1 MVLLKRFDKSN
12 ILTLTFDSSK
22 LGHQL
27 FNQKICQKLGIPMI
41 KRNSFNLQ
49 ILVIPF
55 LIFSASI
62 VAFCYYLLQFIDLI
76 VHGDLYGY
84 GLVFSY
90 EWANRYWNFT
100 VLMRDS
106 IFISILIT
114 AIATVFMFL
123 QIIRTKNFLKPLISI
138 IIGINIFLVAFS
150 LFSLIS
156 LDVIVNI
163 SLYDYGLQF
172 SYDWSDPYW
181 NYLVIIFGLLI
192 STIMINAITV
202 LLLFDAESWFYKGLK
217 SLFRINSLLFIFG
230 VAVLYLSISFNSSV
244 LAFVGLGL
252 IFWGTILFFVRSS
265 RYVKEELLLTATKSS
280 LSSLRELILELG
292 YEGKGIYLPPKYL
305 RNFESSKV
313 FISKASKIILP
324 STDQIQDKDNII
336 IKKPEGL
343 LVTPPGFELSVLF
356 EETLGVSFIQKDL
369 PFIMLNLRRLIVEDL
384 EIAQNVETEIT
395 GNVVHVRIENS
406 VYKNMGTL
414 SSAIACILAKTSGNL
429 VIIEKRTTSKDGQ
442 IIDLNYHLYESP
454 LL

>member
-1 MVLLKRFDKSN
+1 M
-12 ILTLTFDSSK
+12 
-22 LGHQL
+22 
-27 FNQKICQKLGIPMI
+27 KIKN
-41 KRNSFNLQ
+41 RFNLQ
-49 ILVIPF
+49 ILAIPF
-55 LIFSASI
+55 LILSASLVGI
-62 VAFCYYLLQFIDLI
+62 CYYLLQFIDLI

-90 EWANRYWNFT
+90 EWANRYWNIT
-100 VLMRDS
+100 TLMRDS
-106 IFISILIT
+106 ILISILLSTIAIFFMVFQIT
-114 AIATVFMFL
+114 
-123 QIIRTKNFLKPLISI
+123 RPKNFMKPLISSLI
-138 IIGINIFLVAFS
+138 AINIFLIAFS

-156 LDVIVNI
+156 LDVIVNT

-172 SYDWSDPYW
+172 SYDWSGPYW
-181 NYLVIIFGLLI
+181 NYLAIIFGLLI
-192 STIMINAITV
+192 STIMIDTISI

-230 VAVLYLSISFNSSV
+230 VAILYLSISFNSSV

-252 IFWGTILFFVRSS
+252 VFWGAILFFVGSS

-313 FISKASKIILP
+313 FISKTSKMVLP
-324 STDQIQDKDNII
+324 STAQIQDKNSII
-336 IKKPEGL
+336 LKKPDGL

-369 PFIMLNLRRLIVEDL
+369 SFIILNLRRLLVEEL
-384 EIAQNVETEIT
+384 EIAQNVETETTDNFI
-395 GNVVHVRIENS
+395 HIRIENS

-429 VIIEKRTTSKDGQ
+429 VIIENRKSSKDGE

-454 LL
+454 IS